1 MGDIN
6 VLSPFQEVTFTEIS
20 PYSRD
25 RVLHGEGSIFFSVVF
40 ESIQAAVV
48 VNYLPTTTKEIH
60 LTNSPNITFDNSHF
74 NVSTNDVILWG
85 PAIKFNDAIFHL
97 NECFVDHHL
106 DGVLD
111 LTLRNT
117 QSLVLRHTKLHID
130 SLRNVSANEIYIYG
144 DCIDTKNDGFK
155 FQVPEL
161 AEGVH
166 TIYILTDLLLAV
178 HLTNIPNSLRI
189 MTVGYGCLSEESLN
203 LINNHSQ
210 RLRYLFGQP
219 LQVFQINRLDYLDYP
234 EIEPELMNFTR
245 NDRSRDLNVAA
256 FIDRRYYNA
265 PDLVNS
271 RIMEYVYGDYYGQ
284 PRHDGININDG
295 TTRRKRKRRAIQNR
309 KRKSRGRSRGKSRG
323 RGK

>member
-1 MGDIN
+1 MGDNN
-6 VLSPFQEVTFTEIS
+6 VLSPFKEITFTEIL
-20 PYSRD
+20 PYTRD
-25 RVLHGEGSIFFSVVF
+25 KVLHGEGFEFFSVIF

-48 VNYLPTTTKEIH
+48 VDYLPTTTKEIQ
-60 LTNSPNITFDNSHF
+60 LTNSPNITFDNSRF
-74 NVSTNDVILWG
+74 NVSTRDVILWG
-85 PAIKFNDAIFHL
+85 PAIRFNDAIFHL
-97 NECFVDHHL
+97 EECFVDHHL

-117 QSLVLRHTKLHID
+117 QSLFLRHTKLHID
-130 SLRNVSANEIYIYG
+130 SLRNVSANAIYIYG

-161 AEGVH
+161 AEGVQ
-166 TIYILTDLLLAV
+166 TIYILTDLLLTV
-178 HLTNIPNSLRI
+178 HLTNIPNSLREI
-189 MTVGYGCLSEESLN
+189 TVGKFCLSEESLI

-219 LQVFQINRLDYLDYP
+219 LKVFQINRLDYLEYP
-234 EIEPELMNFTR
+234 EIEPELIDFTR
-245 NDRSRDLNVAA
+245 NDRSRDLEVAA
-256 FIDRRYYNA
+256 FINRPPSYNA

-295 TTRRKRKRRAIQNR
+295 TTRRKRKRRAIKNR
-309 KRKSRGRSRGKSRG
+309 KRKSRGKS
-323 RGK
+323 KSKSN